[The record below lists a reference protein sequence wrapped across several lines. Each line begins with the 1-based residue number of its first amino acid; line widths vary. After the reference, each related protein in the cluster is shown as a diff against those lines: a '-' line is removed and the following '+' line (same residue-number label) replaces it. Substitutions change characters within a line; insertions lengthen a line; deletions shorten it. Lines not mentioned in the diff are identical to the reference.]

1 MISFL
6 WNRQMSAIIHKFSSE
21 PNKNDTQLKRLARK
35 IEDCLNEE
43 LSELIGQMFDGADDM
58 LFHLA
63 ENADSNEEQT
73 QYFDT
78 MRMLRTERTNV
89 SHNFADNIKAYLQ
102 PSQKKDNAVFDEDE
116 LSLVDQSEMEELVA
130 VSAMHSKAMNLYGE
144 SVNHL
149 EARIEFLSLKIN
161 NVFPKDALTPKNICE
176 SFKDT
181 LAEIELSTNSK
192 LILYKL
198 FDQEVVLNLAPLYTK
213 LNQIFIDLGIL
224 PKIKPGNTIERRT
237 EVKARNFSAPT
248 TLNEGI
254 YSENP
259 MCDPTQSS
267 SYQVPINNEQGGGGH
282 GAFNASPTG
291 THSAGNIQQEINRV
305 ASQFIQGELT
315 ASGPGIPSSFTST
328 APKRE
333 HQGSQYYDRR
343 DVMKALSNLQHK
355 TSYTHVNN
363 NQVTIGE
370 LKQALL
376 TNIGAQSGGAITKQ
390 VSQVDEKTIDLIE
403 MLFNAII
410 DDDSIPELVTNLL
423 LRLQIPVI
431 KVSMLDENFI
441 TSNDHPCKTT
451 LNIIAHLGRGI
462 QSQED
467 ELFTELEAVID
478 NILNEFDIDIS
489 SFENTV
495 DALEIIEDKELNKAA
510 QTERQT
516 QKSVLQ
522 AHAREM
528 VLTELQHHV
537 KNKTLAKPAQKLILR
552 NWSTLMFHRY
562 IKFGKDSDE
571 WRKSSASIKQL
582 IHLLQPIES
591 PQAYYTVE
599 HEKDEVID
607 YIQNSLLDTKQ
618 NPVEVETEIIN
629 VYNII
634 DKALSTSKFN
644 PEISNEDETYFS
656 SVSADA
662 ELDEMEDPVIDLE
675 DEVDPLEEQAK
686 IAREK
691 IAGLASD
698 IRPGVWFK
706 VFNGD
711 DSPARRA
718 KLSVIVME
726 EAKLVFVDR
735 VGVKVIEKDAAIFNE
750 EIKTEKSS
758 FLADHSAFDH
768 ALGVVISSLSGKN

>member
-1 MISFL
+1 
-6 WNRQMSAIIHKFSSE
+6 MSAIIHKFSSSS
-21 PNKNDTQLKRLARK
+21 NKNISQLKQLTDK
-35 IEDCLNEE
+35 IEDCLNDE
-43 LSELIGQMFDGADDM
+43 LSELIGHMFNGADDM
-58 LFHLA
+58 LFQLA
-63 ENADSNEEQT
+63 ENADSNEDQT

-78 MRMLRTERTNV
+78 MRMLRTERTPV

-102 PSQKKDNAVFDEDE
+102 PSQKKEPKAFDEDE

-130 VSAMHSKAMNLYGE
+130 VSAMHTKAMGLYGE
-144 SVNHL
+144 AVNHL
-149 EARIEFLSLKIN
+149 EARIEFLALKIN

-176 SFKDT
+176 SFKDA
-181 LAEIELSTNSK
+181 LSNIELSTNSK

-198 FDQEVVLNLAPLYTK
+198 FDQEVILHLAPLYKK
-213 LNQIFIDLGIL
+213 LNQLFIDQGIL
-224 PKIKPGNTIERRT
+224 PQIKAGNTTERRS
-237 EVKARNFSAPT
+237 EDKIRNFSAST
-248 TLNEGI
+248 SLDEGI

-259 MCDPTQSS
+259 MCDPAQSS
-267 SYQVPINNEQGGGGH
+267 SYHTSNNNGHSGNGVRNGAPIP
-282 GAFNASPTG
+282 A
-291 THSAGNIQQEINRV
+291 HSSGNIQQEINRV

-315 ASGPGIPSSFTST
+315 ASGPGIPSSFTTSNPGRGNPAQST
-328 APKRE
+328 
-333 HQGSQYYDRR
+333 QYYDRR

-355 TSYTHVNN
+355 SSYTHVDN
-363 NQVTIGE
+363 NQVTVGE

-390 VSQVDEKTIDLIE
+390 VSQIDEKTIDLIE

-410 DDDSIPELVTNLL
+410 DDDSIPKLVTNLL

-431 KVSMLDENFI
+431 KVAMIDEGFI

-462 QSQED
+462 SNQQD
-467 ELFTELEAVID
+467 ELFNELENIID
-478 NILNEFDIDIS
+478 NILNEFDVDIS
-489 SFENTV
+489 SFENAV

-510 QTERQT
+510 QTERKT
-516 QKSVLQ
+516 QKAVLQ

-562 IKFGKDSDE
+562 IKFGKDSEE
-571 WRKSSASIKQL
+571 WRKASTSIKQL

-599 HEKDEVID
+599 NEKDEALD
-607 YIQNSLLDTKQ
+607 YIQNSLLDTRQ
-618 NPVEVETEIIN
+618 NPVEVETEINN

-634 DKALSTSKFN
+634 DNALNTSKFN
-644 PEISNEDETYFS
+644 PAITQEDETYFS
-656 SVSADA
+656 SVNADV
-662 ELDEMEDPVIDLE
+662 ELDEMEDPTIDLE
-675 DEVDPLEEQAK
+675 DEIDPLQEQAN

-691 IAGLASD
+691 IAALATD

-750 EIKTEKSS
+750 EINTEKSS

-768 ALGVVISSLSGKN
+768 ALGVVINSLSGKN

>member
-1 MISFL
+1 
-6 WNRQMSAIIHKFSSE
+6 MSAIIHKFSSE
-21 PNKNDTQLKRLARK
+21 PNKNDTQLKRLAKK
-35 IEDCLNEE
+35 IEDCLNDE
-43 LSELIGQMFDGADDM
+43 LSELVGHMFDGADDM
-58 LFHLA
+58 LFQLA

-89 SHNFADNIKAYLQ
+89 AHNFADNIKTYLQ
-102 PSQKKDNAVFDEDE
+102 PSQKKQKNVFDEDE

-176 SFKDT
+176 SFKNT
-181 LAEIELSTNSK
+181 LADIELSTNNK

-198 FDQEVVLNLAPLYTK
+198 FDQEVILNLAPLYEK

-224 PKIKPGNTIERRT
+224 PQIKPANTKERRT
-237 EVKARNFSAPT
+237 EDKARNFSAST
-248 TLNEGI
+248 SLNEGI

-259 MCDPTQSS
+259 MCDPALSS
-267 SYQVPINNEQGGGGH
+267 SYQASNNNGHGGH
-282 GAFNASPTG
+282 AAFNNSPTG
-291 THSAGNIQQEINRV
+291 THSPGNIQQEINRV

-315 ASGPGIPSSFTST
+315 ASGPGIPSSFTT
-328 APKRE
+328 TNPKRGT
-333 HQGSQYYDRR
+333 QGSQYYDRR

-363 NQVTIGE
+363 QTSIGE

-376 TNIGAQSGGAITKQ
+376 TNISAQSGGAITKQ

-410 DDDSIPELVTNLL
+410 DDDSIPKLVTNLL

-431 KVSMLDENFI
+431 KVAMLDENFI

-462 QSQED
+462 LSQED

-478 NILNEFDIDIS
+478 NILNDFDIDIS
-489 SFENTV
+489 SFESTV

-571 WRKSSASIKQL
+571 WRKASASIKQL

-591 PQAYYTVE
+591 AQAYYIVE
-599 HEKDEVID
+599 HEKDETID

-618 NPVEVETEIIN
+618 NPVEVEMEINN

-634 DKALSTSKFN
+634 DNALSTSKFN
-644 PEISNEDETYFS
+644 PAISAEDETYFS
-656 SVSADA
+656 SVSADI
-662 ELDEMEDPVIDLE
+662 ELDEMEDPSIDIE
-675 DEVDPLEEQAK
+675 DEINPLEEQAK

-750 EIKTEKSS
+750 EVNTNKSS

>member
-1 MISFL
+1 
-6 WNRQMSAIIHKFSSE
+6 MSAIIHKFSNSS
-21 PNKNDTQLKRLARK
+21 NKNDTQLKRLADK

-43 LSELIGQMFDGADDM
+43 LSELVGHMFNGADDM
-58 LFHLA
+58 LFQLA

-78 MRMLRTERTNV
+78 MRMLRTERTSV

-102 PSQKKDNAVFDEDE
+102 PSQKKDNATFDEDE

-144 SVNHL
+144 AVNHL

-176 SFKDT
+176 SFKDA
-181 LAEIELSTNSK
+181 LSEIELSTNNK

-198 FDQEVVLNLAPLYTK
+198 FDQEVVLHLAPLYQK
-213 LNQIFIDLGIL
+213 LNQLFIDQGIL
-224 PKIKPGNTIERRT
+224 PQIKPGNTKERRA
-237 EVKARNFSAPT
+237 EDKVRNFSASTP
-248 TLNEGI
+248 LDEGI

-267 SYQVPINNEQGGGGH
+267 SYHASNNNGHGGH
-282 GAFNASPTG
+282 GVSNGTPAATHAS
-291 THSAGNIQQEINRV
+291 GNIQQEINRV
-305 ASQFIQGELT
+305 ASQFIQGQLT
-315 ASGPGIPSSFTST
+315 ASGPGIPSSFTTTSSNRGNQ
-328 APKRE
+328 AA
-333 HQGSQYYDRR
+333 QYYDRR

-355 TSYTHVNN
+355 TSYTHVSDNK
-363 NQVTIGE
+363 VTIGE

-410 DDDSIPELVTNLL
+410 DDDSIPKLVTNLL

-431 KVSMLDENFI
+431 KVAMIDENFI
-441 TSNDHPCKTT
+441 TSGDHPCKTT

-462 QSQED
+462 SSQQD
-467 ELFTELEAVID
+467 ELFVDLESIID
-478 NILNEFDIDIS
+478 NILNEFDVDLS
-489 SFENTV
+489 SFENAV
-495 DALEIIEDKELNKAA
+495 DALEIIEDKELDKAA

-516 QKSVLQ
+516 QKAVLQ

-528 VLTELQHHV
+528 VLLELQHHV

-571 WRKSSASIKQL
+571 WRQASTSIKQL

-599 HEKDEVID
+599 HEKDETLD
-607 YIQNSLLDTKQ
+607 YIQNSLLDTRQ
-618 NPVEVETEIIN
+618 NPVEVETEINN

-634 DKALSTSKFN
+634 DNALSTSKFN
-644 PEISNEDETYFS
+644 PAITPEDDTYFS
-656 SVSADA
+656 SVNADI
-662 ELDEMEDPVIDLE
+662 ELDAMDDPIIDLE
-675 DEVDPLEEQAK
+675 DEIDPLQEQAR

-698 IRPGVWFK
+698 IRPGAWFK

-750 EIKTEKSS
+750 EINTEKSS

-768 ALGVVISSLSGKN
+768 ALGVVINSLSGKN

>member
-1 MISFL
+1 MIIIL
-6 WNRQMSAIIHKFSSE
+6 WNRQMSAIIHKFSSSS
-21 PNKNDTQLKRLARK
+21 NKNNTQLKRLAEK

-43 LSELIGQMFDGADDM
+43 LSELIGHMFNGADDM
-58 LFHLA
+58 LFQLA

-73 QYFDT
+73 QHFDT

-102 PSQKKDNAVFDEDE
+102 PTQKKDKPAFDEEE

-130 VSAMHSKAMNLYGE
+130 VSAMHSKAMGLYGE
-144 SVNHL
+144 AVNHL
-149 EARIEFLSLKIN
+149 EARIEFLSLKVS

-176 SFKDT
+176 SFKDA
-181 LAEIELSTNSK
+181 LSDIELSTNNK

-198 FDQEVVLNLAPLYTK
+198 FDQEVVLHLAALYQK

-224 PKIKPGNTIERRT
+224 PQIKLGDTTERRT
-237 EVKARNFSAPT
+237 ENKIRNFSASTP
-248 TLNEGI
+248 LDEGI

-259 MCDPTQSS
+259 MCDPAQSS
-267 SYQVPINNEQGGGGH
+267 SYQVPNNNRHGGH
-282 GAFNASPTG
+282 GTLSGTPSTAHSP
-291 THSAGNIQQEINRV
+291 GNIQQEINRV

-315 ASGPGIPSSFTST
+315 ASGPGVPSSFTTNS
-328 APKRE
+328 PKRGS
-333 HQGSQYYDRR
+333 QGAQYYDRR

-363 NQVTIGE
+363 NQPTIGE

-431 KVSMLDENFI
+431 KAAMIDEDFI
-441 TSNDHPCKTT
+441 TSDDHPCKTT

-462 QSQED
+462 SSQQD
-467 ELFTELEAVID
+467 ELFTDLENIID
-478 NILNEFDIDIS
+478 NILNEFDVDIS
-489 SFENTV
+489 SFEKSV
-495 DALEIIEDKELNKAA
+495 DALEIIEDKEFEKAA

-571 WRKSSASIKQL
+571 WRKASTSIKQL

-599 HEKDEVID
+599 HEKNETLD
-607 YIQNSLLDTKQ
+607 YIQNSLLDTRQ
-618 NPVEVETEIIN
+618 NPVEVETEINN

-634 DKALSTSKFN
+634 DNALSNSKFN
-644 PEISNEDETYFS
+644 PAVTQEDETYFS
-656 SVSADA
+656 SVNTDA
-662 ELDEMEDPVIDLE
+662 ELDEMEDPTIDFE
-675 DEVDPLEEQAK
+675 DEIDPLQEQAK

-750 EIKTEKSS
+750 EINTEKSS

-768 ALGVVISSLSGKN
+768 ALGVVINSLSGKN

>member
-1 MISFL
+1 
-6 WNRQMSAIIHKFSSE
+6 MSAIIHKFSSE
-21 PNKNDTQLKRLARK
+21 PNKNDTQLKRLANK
-35 IEDCLNEE
+35 IEDCLSEE
-43 LSELIGQMFDGADDM
+43 LSELVGHLFDGADDM
-58 LFHLA
+58 LFQLA

-89 SHNFADNIKAYLQ
+89 AHNFADNIKAYLQ
-102 PSQKKDNAVFDEDE
+102 PSQKKDIAAFDEEE

-130 VSAMHSKAMNLYGE
+130 VSAMHSKAMGLYGE
-144 SVNHL
+144 AVNHL

-176 SFKDT
+176 SFKDA
-181 LAEIELSTNSK
+181 LSDIELSTNSK

-198 FDQEVVLNLAPLYTK
+198 FDQEVVLHLAPLYQK
-213 LNQIFIDLGIL
+213 LNQLFIDQGIL
-224 PKIKPGNTIERRT
+224 PQIKLGNTKERRT
-237 EVKARNFSAPT
+237 ESKARNFSAST
-248 TLNEGI
+248 TLDEGI

-259 MCDPTQSS
+259 MCDPTHSS
-267 SYQVPINNEQGGGGH
+267 SYQASNNNGHGGH
-282 GAFNASPTG
+282 GIFNGSQT
-291 THSAGNIQQEINRV
+291 TTNSSGNIQQEINRV

-315 ASGPGIPSSFTST
+315 ASGPGIPSSFTTT
-328 APKRE
+328 APKRGNN
-333 HQGSQYYDRR
+333 QGSQYYDRR

-355 TSYTHVNN
+355 TSYTHINN
-363 NQVTIGE
+363 NQTSIGE

-431 KVSMLDENFI
+431 KVAMLDENFI

-462 QSQED
+462 LSQDD
-467 ELFTELEAVID
+467 ELFTELEVIID
-478 NILNEFDIDIS
+478 NILNDFDIDIS
-489 SFENTV
+489 SFESTV
-495 DALEIIEDKELNKAA
+495 DALELIEDKELNKAA

-537 KNKTLAKPAQKLILR
+537 RNKTLAKPAQKLILR

-599 HEKDEVID
+599 HEKDETID

-618 NPVEVETEIIN
+618 NPVEVEIEINN
-629 VYNII
+629 VYSII
-634 DKALSTSKFN
+634 DNALSTSKFN
-644 PEISNEDETYFS
+644 PAISAEDETYFS

-662 ELDEMEDPVIDLE
+662 ELDEMEDPTIDIE
-675 DEVDPLEEQAK
+675 DEIDPLEEQAK

-750 EIKTEKSS
+750 EINTEKSS

>member
-1 MISFL
+1 
-6 WNRQMSAIIHKFSSE
+6 MSAIIHKFSSE
-21 PNKNDTQLKRLARK
+21 PNTNDTQLKRLAKK
-35 IEDCLNEE
+35 IEDCLNDE
-43 LSELIGQMFDGADDM
+43 LSELVGHMFDGADDM
-58 LFHLA
+58 LFQLA

-89 SHNFADNIKAYLQ
+89 AHNFADNIKSYLQ
-102 PSQKKDNAVFDEDE
+102 PSQKKDNNAFNEEE

-130 VSAMHSKAMNLYGE
+130 VAAMHSKGMNIYGE

-176 SFKDT
+176 SFKNT
-181 LAEIELSTNSK
+181 LADIELSTNNK

-198 FDQEVVLNLAPLYTK
+198 FDQEVVLNLAPLYEK

-224 PKIKPGNTIERRT
+224 PQIKPAAAKERRI
-237 EVKARNFSAPT
+237 EDKARNYSASTP
-248 TLNEGI
+248 LDEGI

-259 MCDPTQSS
+259 MCDPTRSS
-267 SYQVPINNEQGGGGH
+267 SYQASNNNGH
-282 GAFNASPTG
+282 GNYNSSPT
-291 THSAGNIQQEINRV
+291 TSHTPGNIQQEINRV

-315 ASGPGIPSSFTST
+315 ASGPGIPSSFTTT
-328 APKRE
+328 APKRVT
-333 HQGSQYYDRR
+333 QSSQYYDRR

-355 TSYTHVNN
+355 TSYTHINN
-363 NQVTIGE
+363 NQTTIGE

-376 TNIGAQSGGAITKQ
+376 TNISAQSGGAITKQ

-403 MLFNAII
+403 MLLNAII
-410 DDDSIPELVTNLL
+410 DDNSIPELVTNLL

-431 KVSMLDENFI
+431 KVAMIDENFI
-441 TSNDHPCKTT
+441 TSSDHACKTT

-462 QSQED
+462 LSQED

-478 NILNEFDIDIS
+478 NILNDFDIDIS

-495 DALEIIEDKELNKAA
+495 DALEIIEEKELNKAA
-510 QTERQT
+510 QTERKT
-516 QKSVLQ
+516 QKEVLQ

-537 KNKTLAKPAQKLILR
+537 RNKTLAKPAQKLILR

-571 WRKSSASIKQL
+571 WRKSSASVKQL

-599 HEKDEVID
+599 HEKNETID

-618 NPVEVETEIIN
+618 NPVEVEMEINN
-629 VYNII
+629 VYGLI

-644 PEISNEDETYFS
+644 PAIAAEDETYFS
-656 SVSADA
+656 SVSADT
-662 ELDEMEDPVIDLE
+662 ELDEMDDPTIDIE
-675 DEVDPLEEQAK
+675 DETDPLEEQAR

-698 IRPGVWFK
+698 IRPGAWFK

-750 EIKTEKSS
+750 EINTEKSL